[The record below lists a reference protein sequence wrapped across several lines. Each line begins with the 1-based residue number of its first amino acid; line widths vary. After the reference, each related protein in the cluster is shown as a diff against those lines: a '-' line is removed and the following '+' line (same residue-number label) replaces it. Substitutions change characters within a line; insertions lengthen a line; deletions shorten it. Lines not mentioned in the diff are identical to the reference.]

1 MPKANVFN
9 MAGQQVGEIELSE
22 AVFGIEPNQA
32 VVHEVVKNH
41 LANCRQGTQSALTR
55 AEVSGG
61 GKKPWRQKGT
71 GHARQGSTRAPQ
83 WTHGGIVFAP
93 KPRDYSYTLNKKVKR
108 LALKSALSAKAAQ
121 GAVLVVDG
129 LKLEEIKTKAMKE
142 MLNSIGASKSV
153 VITPEVDQIVVKSA
167 RNIPGVV
174 TTTAKILS
182 VYDIVNAK
190 QLVIDKAALAIIEE
204 AVSYTHLSTS
214 SGTSGLPATS
224 GPCRRAPPYSPASP
238 CSLFGR
244 PLSRPSLSKPSCC
257 SP

>member
-1 MPKANVFN
+1 MPNVKVLN
-9 MAGQQVGEIELSE
+9 MSGNEVGEVTLSD
-22 AVFGIEPNQA
+22 AIFGIEPNES
-32 VVHEVVKNH
+32 VVHDVVKNH

-108 LALKSALSAKAAQ
+108 LALKSALSAKAAS
-121 GAVLVVDG
+121 GDILVVDE
-129 LKLEEIKTKAMKE
+129 LKLDAIKTKDMRNF
-142 MLNSIGASKSV
+142 LNAVEAGKSV
-153 VITPEVDQIVVKSA
+153 VITPEVNEIVVKSA

-190 QLVIDKAALAIIEE
+190 RLVIDKAALAIIEE
-204 AVSYTHLSTS
+204 VFA
-214 SGTSGLPATS
+214 
-224 GPCRRAPPYSPASP
+224 
-238 CSLFGR
+238 
-244 PLSRPSLSKPSCC
+244 
-257 SP
+257 

>member
-1 MPKANVFN
+1 MPKAILVN
-9 MAGQQVGEIELSE
+9 MAGAQVGEVELSE

-61 GKKPWRQKGT
+61 GIKPWRQKGT

-93 KPRDYSYTLNKKVKR
+93 KPRSYSYALNRKVKR
-108 LALKSALSAKAAQ
+108 LALKSALSAKAAS
-121 GAVLVVDG
+121 GDIVVVDG
-129 LKLEEIKTKAMKE
+129 LNLDEIKTKSMKGF
-142 MLNSIGASKSV
+142 LDTVGAKKAV
-153 VITPEVDQIVVKSA
+153 LVTPEVNENVIKSA

-182 VYDIVNAK
+182 VYDIVNAGK
-190 QLVIDKAALAIIEE
+190 FIVDKAALAVIEE
-204 AVSYTHLSTS
+204 VFA
-214 SGTSGLPATS
+214 
-224 GPCRRAPPYSPASP
+224 
-238 CSLFGR
+238 
-244 PLSRPSLSKPSCC
+244 
-257 SP
+257 

>member
-22 AVFGIEPNQA
+22 AVFGIEPNQV

-108 LALKSALSAKAAQ
+108 LALKSALSAKAAE
-121 GAVLVVDG
+121 GAIVVVDE
-129 LKLEEIKTKAMKE
+129 LKLDAIKTKPVKQFLDAAGVTK
-142 MLNSIGASKSV
+142 AV
-153 VITPEVDQIVVKSA
+153 VITPEVNDVVVKSA

-182 VYDIVNAK
+182 VYDNVNAK

-204 AVSYTHLSTS
+204 VYA
-214 SGTSGLPATS
+214 
-224 GPCRRAPPYSPASP
+224 
-238 CSLFGR
+238 
-244 PLSRPSLSKPSCC
+244 
-257 SP
+257 

>member
-22 AVFGIEPNQA
+22 AVFGVEPNQA

-108 LALKSALSAKAAQ
+108 LALKSALSAKAAE
-121 GAVLVVDG
+121 GAIVVVDE
-129 LKLEEIKTKAMKE
+129 LKLDAIKTKPVKQFLDAAGVTK
-142 MLNSIGASKSV
+142 AV
-153 VITPEVDQIVVKSA
+153 VITPEVNDVVVKSA

-204 AVSYTHLSTS
+204 VYA
-214 SGTSGLPATS
+214 
-224 GPCRRAPPYSPASP
+224 
-238 CSLFGR
+238 
-244 PLSRPSLSKPSCC
+244 
-257 SP
+257 

>member
-22 AVFGIEPNQA
+22 AVFGIEPNEA

-71 GHARQGSTRAPQ
+71 GHARQGSIRAPQ

-93 KPRDYSYTLNKKVKR
+93 KPRDYSYSLNKKVKR
-108 LALKSALSAKAAQ
+108 LALKSALSAKAAE
-121 GAVLVVDG
+121 GAIVVVDE
-129 LKLEEIKTKAMKE
+129 LKMAEIKTKTMKDF
-142 MLNSIGASKSV
+142 LGAVGAVKSV
-153 VITPEVDQIVVKSA
+153 VITPETDEIVVKSA

-174 TTTAKILS
+174 TTTAKVLS

-190 QLVIDKAALAIIEE
+190 QLVIDKAALATIEE
-204 AVSYTHLSTS
+204 VFA
-214 SGTSGLPATS
+214 
-224 GPCRRAPPYSPASP
+224 
-238 CSLFGR
+238 
-244 PLSRPSLSKPSCC
+244 
-257 SP
+257 